1 MEWFNRETHGVAG
14 AELYGTGHELVDYGV
29 DRADVVLVNAQV

>member
-14 AELYGTGHELVDYGV
+14 TELYGTGHELVDDGV
-29 DRADVVLVNAQV
+29 DRAYVVLVNAKV